1 MRANAPR
8 RGGVAG
14 LQRGLQRLTL
24 TASAPPRSYGA
35 SGDDVAETTARLAR
49 GGYVMV
55 VGDLCKNEK
64 RESWFLKAQKL
75 VVLADG
81 GAAGEREELWEARVE
96 HLNRE
101 FYGVELG

>member
-1 MRANAPR
+1 
-8 RGGVAG
+8 
-14 LQRGLQRLTL
+14 
-24 TASAPPRSYGA
+24 
-35 SGDDVAETTARLAR
+35 
-49 GGYVMV
+49 MV

-81 GAAGEREELWEARVE
+81 GAAGEREELWEARVA
-96 HLNRE
+96 HLHRE

>member
-1 MRANAPR
+1 MSLRRQRRAAEADR
-8 RGGVAG
+8 
-14 LQRGLQRLTL
+14 
-24 TASAPPRSYGA
+24 ASARLRRYGT
-35 SGDDVAETTARLAR
+35 SGDDVTETTARLAR

-81 GAAGEREELWEARVE
+81 AAQEREGRWEARVARL
-96 HLNRE
+96 HRD
-101 FYGVELG
+101 FYGVEPG

>member
-8 RGGVAG
+8 RGGVA
-14 LQRGLQRLTL
+14 RLTL

-81 GAAGEREELWEARVE
+81 AAREELWEARVA
-96 HLNRE
+96 HLHRE

>member
-1 MRANAPR
+1 
-8 RGGVAG
+8 
-14 LQRGLQRLTL
+14 
-24 TASAPPRSYGA
+24 
-35 SGDDVAETTARLAR
+35 
-49 GGYVMV
+49 MV

-81 GAAGEREELWEARVE
+81 GAAREREELWEARVA
-96 HLNRE
+96 HLHRE